1 LLSETNIK
9 DAVDGDRERGS
20 RIVKKT
26 TIRRILAMLATTFF
40 AASAGHAEDIDIYGG
55 NGGSALP
62 NIVIVFDNASRNNS
76 NFSGTCTDGTVSV
89 SIAISNLQDATRCA
103 LAITATYI
111 SQQTSLLGQFRLG
124 MLVYGYQNNQGGQWI
139 VPSITP
145 GAQNVSTPLPLM
157 DQNGINNFIAAV
169 TPPIG
174 TANNASS
181 SGGMQEAWAFLTGSP
196 QAATEVFGSNTTY
209 TSKIGLA
216 CQKSFVIFIGAATG
230 NNGEPETGNSGAA
243 GGAAGL
249 ANAGATAAQQVQ
261 INTSNIGPNTGDDSA
276 WGDEWARFM
285 YQTDFNNNQND
296 RQNIVTYT
304 IATGGTRPNYV
315 QFLQSMANQ
324 GGGKAFVS
332 ADIKSMVQA
341 LLQIFNEIAAIN
353 SVFASSSLPVSANTQ
368 GTYLNQV
375 FIGMFRPDASD
386 NPRWLGNLKQYQFGV
401 GGTASNPTLFLADS
415 TGASA
420 LSSAG
425 TGFISPNAVSFWTS
439 KDVSK
444 LPDSIGGFYVKNPQS
459 AGGGYDSPDGEL
471 VEKGGVGQQLR
482 LANLQDDYVANP
494 TTPRNLYT
502 CNGACAG
509 GSNGPLKNY
518 PFATTNNPLNTAAA
532 FGISS
537 QTYTASVFS
546 ITRSGSSAT
555 LTLTSPASPAISL
568 PTSITLSGSTGGV
581 YDGSFASASPTV
593 SPSPPTATT
602 SVSWAVNE
610 TPTAAPSGTY
620 TATGP
625 GTPTTS
631 ITNVSRTQ
639 VAGLNTATVT
649 VSDITFG
656 TGTALSVGAS
666 VSVTGITDSNSS
678 PSTSNPYNGQK
689 TVTAVNTG
697 SKTFSYTFTDLPAI
711 PDGGGTF
718 CIGTKCAG
726 SKVTGTIDSSGAALP
741 GLVRG
746 TGQVLMINF
755 PSGTPLSSTTQVI
768 AGNSVTISGNTN
780 YGFNNIGTVTATGA
794 ACTVSYVNG
803 LGNTVTYTGAA
814 NTTTVSGGKTT
825 YNYTSVCVDISS
837 GVIKVSPNL
846 TAQSQSSAT
855 ATMASGS
862 FISTIT
868 TMTRGA
874 SNCPTSNM
882 ATVSVTTA
890 SPYLFANN
898 ASVTI
903 AGTNQGQNEGA
914 YNGAFTITT
923 TGTNTF
929 TFQVA
934 TAPACTDN
942 KSGMKISYQS
952 STNAI
957 NVGDLINW
965 VRGDDNVGDE
975 SSPDPGVITVRPS
988 VHGDVLHS
996 RPAVVN
1002 YGGSI
1007 GVVVFYGDNGGIFHA
1022 VNGNQPINS
1031 GNTIGSA
1038 PPGGEIFGFIPTE
1051 FYSKLVR
1058 LYQNSPAVLLSTTP
1072 TGLNPTPTPK
1082 DYFFDG
1088 STSVYQNGSTVYL
1101 FLSAR
1106 RGGQFIYALD
1116 VSDPTNPIFMWKVT
1130 TTNIPK
1136 LGYTWS
1142 TPKAARVRG
1151 YANPVVIFGGGYDP
1165 NEDNEPPTTD
1175 TMGAG
1180 IYILDATTGALV
1192 WNAEGGGAGTF
1203 CNTNPCKLAGMTY
1216 AIPADVTLINRDF
1229 DTNGYIDRLYA
1240 ADTGGNIW
1248 RVDLEANGYAS
1259 TNVGPSTWQ
1268 VSQFASLGGS
1278 GATPR
1283 KFFYPPDA
1291 VATKTY
1297 DIVLA
1302 TTGDREHPMYSA
1314 SSTKSYAIVNRFYAL
1329 KDKYPGPDSS
1339 ASTPIVDGTS
1349 STANAAVT
1357 GVLTDQTPGSTQPTP
1372 YNFGT
1377 ATDSGYYITL
1387 GQTSRCVL
1395 PSTIDTPPCQ
1405 GEKGV
1410 NAPLTIGGFVYFGTS
1425 QPPTPNTQACNNLGT
1440 ARGYQIDLFRG
1451 CNVNSSGQCTGVSGV
1466 DFKGGGLPPSPVGG
1480 LVEVNV
1486 NGSTRA
1492 VPFCLGCGSAS
1503 GTGPDATSPLGG
1515 GKPPIPVNPIRKR
1528 VYWYI
1533 EKHDT

>member
-1 LLSETNIK
+1 
-9 DAVDGDRERGS
+9 
-20 RIVKKT
+20 VKKA
-26 TIRRILAMLATTFF
+26 TIQRILAVLATTFLT
-40 AASAGHAEDIDIYGG
+40 ASAARAEDIDIYGG

-76 NFSGTCTDGTVSV
+76 NYSGTCTDGTVSL

-111 SQQTSLLGQFRLG
+111 GQQTSLLGQFRLG

-157 DQNGINNFIAAV
+157 DQNGINNFIAAI
-169 TPPIG
+169 TSPIN

-196 QAATEVFGSNTTY
+196 KAATEVFGSNTTY

-332 ADIKSMVQA
+332 ANIKSMIQA
-341 LLQIFNEIAAIN
+341 LLNIFNEIAAVN

-415 TGASA
+415 TGAGA
-420 LSSAG
+420 LSSSG
-425 TGFISPNAVSFWTS
+425 TGFISPNAVSFWTT
-439 KDVSK
+439 KDVTK
-444 LPDSIGGFYVKNPQS
+444 LPDSIGGFYVNNPQS

-471 VEKGGVGQQLR
+471 VEKGGAAQQIR
-482 LANLQDDYVANP
+482 LANLQDNYVTNP
-494 TTPRNLYT
+494 ASPRNLYT
-502 CNGACAG
+502 CNGACAPG
-509 GSNGPLKNY
+509 GSTGMLKTY
-518 PFATTNNPLNTAAA
+518 PFATTNVSLTAGA
-532 FGISS
+532 FGISNPVYNQGVTNIS
-537 QTYTASVFS
+537 RDSSTGIVTVQLSGTPNPAISDPTTVTISGSAGGQFDGSIASYSPSASGTTVTYTLPQELPPTSLTTPANWTVSGS
-546 ITRSGSSAT
+546 ASGSSNVT
-555 LTLTSPASPAISL
+555 SLTSSGGPGLVTVTAALTDATFGGGADVAVGNSL
-568 PTSITLSGSTGGV
+568 VIANSNGYNGTATV
-581 YDGSFASASPTV
+581 VVPTV
-593 SPSPPTATT
+593 VNTA
-602 SVSWAVNE
+602 S
-610 TPTAAPSGTY
+610 TPH
-620 TATGP
+620 
-625 GTPTTS
+625 
-631 ITNVSRTQ
+631 
-639 VAGLNTATVT
+639 TATVT
-649 VSDITFG
+649 FTMSQSPSVYGGGGQI
-656 TGTALSVGAS
+656 SVG
-666 VSVTGITDSNSS
+666 SS
-678 PSTSNPYNGQK
+678 TCKTNG
-689 TVTAVNTG
+689 
-697 SKTFSYTFTDLPAI
+697 S
-711 PDGGGTF
+711 
-718 CIGTKCAG
+718 
-726 SKVTGTIDSSGAALP
+726 SSGRNCDNIGSSNTNAPGAGQANLP

-746 TGQVLMINF
+746 TSCSGCVANSGNILMVNF
-755 PSGTPLSSTTQVI
+755 PGGSTNLNAVTPATGVKAYIQSGATPANYVNTSTGWTIVGVG
-768 AGNSVTISGNTN
+768 ASCSVTEKHTD
-780 YGFNNIGTVTATGA
+780 GT
-794 ACTVSYVNG
+794 SR
-803 LGNTVTYTGAA
+803 TYTGTA
-814 NTTTVSGGKTT
+814 NSSGPTYYTLCLDLGASFSITPASGNGATSSPQTTATRQGSYTRTVST
-825 YNYTSVCVDISS
+825 
-837 GVIKVSPNL
+837 L
-846 TAQSQSSAT
+846 A
-855 ATMASGS
+855 
-862 FISTIT
+862 
-868 TMTRGA
+868 RGA
-874 SNCPTSNM
+874 SSCTGTSSG
-882 ATVSVTTA
+882 AT
-890 SPYLFANN
+890 ANN
-898 ASVTI
+898 ATV
-903 AGTNQGQNEGA
+903 
-914 YNGAFTITT
+914 TITT
-923 TGTNTF
+923 TAAHGFAVNEVVQVSSTSPPATENAYVGPATVVSVPTTTSFTYTIGTT
-929 TFQVA
+929 
-934 TAPACTDN
+934 PACKDT
-942 KSGMKISYQS
+942 SGAMSISYQS
-952 STNAI
+952 TAGGI
-957 NVGDLINW
+957 NVTDFIRW
-965 VRGDDNVGDE
+965 VRGYDNIGDE
-975 SSPDPGVITVRPS
+975 QSPGNGITIRPS
-988 VHGDVLHS
+988 VHGDVVHS

-1007 GVVVFYGDNGGIFHA
+1007 GVVVFYGDNGGVFHA
-1022 VNGNQPINS
+1022 INGNQPINS
-1031 GNTIGSA
+1031 GNNIGST

-1058 LYQNSPAVLLSTTP
+1058 QYQNSPAVKLSTTP
-1072 TGLNPTPTPK
+1072 TGLTPTPTPK

-1088 STSVYQNGSTVYL
+1088 STSVYQNGGTVYL

-1106 RGGQFIYALD
+1106 RGGQFIYAFD

-1130 TTNIPK
+1130 TTTIPK

-1142 TPKAARVRG
+1142 TPRAARVRG
-1151 YANPVVIFGGGYDP
+1151 NTNPVVIFGGGYDP
-1165 NEDNEPPTTD
+1165 NEDNEPPTAD

-1180 IYILDATTGALV
+1180 IYIVDAVTGSLL
-1192 WNAEGGGAGTF
+1192 WNAEGGGGSTS
-1203 CNTNPCKLAGMTY
+1203 CSGNPCKLSTMTY
-1216 AIPADVTLINRDF
+1216 SIPADVTLINRDF

-1240 ADTGGNIW
+1240 ADTGGNIF
-1248 RVDLEANGYAS
+1248 RVDLEKNGYAS

-1268 VSQFASLGGS
+1268 VTQFASLGGS

-1291 VATKTY
+1291 VATKMY

-1314 SSTKSYAIVNRFYAL
+1314 SSTSSYAIVNRFYAL
-1329 KDKYPGPDSS
+1329 KDIYPGPDSS
-1339 ASTPIVDGTS
+1339 ASTPIIDGTS

-1387 GQTSRCVL
+1387 GQTNRCVL
-1395 PSTIDTPPCQ
+1395 AADTPSCQ

-1410 NAPLTIGGFVYFGTS
+1410 NAPLTIGGFVYFGTN

-1451 CNVNSSGQCTGVSGV
+1451 CNVNANGQCTGVQGV
-1466 DFKGGGLPPSPVGG
+1466 QFDGGGLPPSPVGG

-1486 NGSTRA
+1486 NGSPRS
-1492 VPFCLGCGSAS
+1492 VPFCLGCGSSS
-1503 GTGPDATSPLGG
+1503 GTGPDSKSPLGG